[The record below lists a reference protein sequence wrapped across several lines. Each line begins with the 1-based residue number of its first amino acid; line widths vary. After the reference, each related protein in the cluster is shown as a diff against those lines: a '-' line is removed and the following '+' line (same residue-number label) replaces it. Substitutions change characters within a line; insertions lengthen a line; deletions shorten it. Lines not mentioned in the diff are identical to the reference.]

1 MLALD
6 RGVKMEEAW
15 GDEVLEKVG
24 IVKVVGNVGK
34 VAKVVI
40 GGKLA

>member
-15 GDEVLEKVG
+15 GDEALEKVG
-24 IVKVVGNVGK
+24 GNVGK

-40 GGKLA
+40 VGKLA